1 MKPENILLCSQ
12 DENNPVIK
20 ITDMGLSKLVDLNT
34 VMKTFC
40 GTPQYIA
47 PEIVLGAGR
56 MESQPYSMKVDVWS
70 LGVILYILVSGTPPF
85 SEDRKCGLELKQ
97 QILQA
102 NYTYYPQLFDSITPQ
117 AKDLI
122 DKCLKVDPN
131 ERISSDEIL
140 LHSWL
145 QVKFFPFHL
154 CLFKL
159 KILFR
164 MKWFS
169 EKLKD

>member
-1 MKPENILLCSQ
+1 MCSQ
-12 DENNPVIK
+12 DDNNPVIK

-56 MESQPYSMKVDVWS
+56 LESQPYSMKVDVWS

-102 NYTYYPQLFDSITPQ
+102 IYIYYPQLFDSITPQ

-140 LHSWL
+140 LHPWL
-145 QVKFFPFHL
+145 QVKFCPFHL
-154 CLFKL
+154 FLFKL
-159 KILFR
+159 KIFL
-164 MKWFS
+164 
-169 EKLKD
+169 LLG

>member
-1 MKPENILLCSQ
+1 
-12 DENNPVIK
+12 
-20 ITDMGLSKLVDLNT
+20 MGLSKLVDLNT

-85 SEDRKCGLELKQ
+85 SEDRKCGMELKQ

-102 NYTYYPQLFDSITPQ
+102 NYIYYPQLFDQISSQ

-122 DKCLKVDPN
+122 DKCLRVETLWKK
-131 ERISSDEIL
+131 S
-140 LHSWL
+140 
-145 QVKFFPFHL
+145 
-154 CLFKL
+154 
-159 KILFR
+159 
-164 MKWFS
+164 
-169 EKLKD
+169 